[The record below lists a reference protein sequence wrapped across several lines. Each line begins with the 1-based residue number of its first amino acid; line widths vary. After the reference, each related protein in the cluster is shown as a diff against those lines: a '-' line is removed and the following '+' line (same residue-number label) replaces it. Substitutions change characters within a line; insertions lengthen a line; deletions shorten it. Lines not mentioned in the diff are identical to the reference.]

1 MAVELRKTGISI
13 IGDIPWGTHFCHFY
27 ETKQDLL
34 DTLVPY
40 FKAGLESKEFCVW
53 VVSDSE
59 VITVEEAKRALAQV
73 VRDLDRHLAAG
84 NIEVV
89 DALDW
94 YLEKGVFNLEK
105 VTRAWDAKLKR
116 ALALGY
122 EGMRVSGD
130 TFWLAEKD
138 WKDFCA
144 YEKQLNDS
152 ITDQPMTVLCT
163 YPLARSGAGE
173 ILDVMQ
179 AHQFATAR
187 RQGEWKVIES
197 PEPIQAKAEIRRL
210 NDELQGVLDRK
221 PAPPAILKYGVAV
234 LSVFAAAIIARWM
247 EISLHSASH
256 VSLFLCAVMFSAW
269 FGGVRPGLVSIVLSL
284 MAFDYFFV
292 PPIYSL
298 AVETNEIPRLLIFA
312 VSALFVGSLSA
323 AQRSKAESLARAREV
338 LDATVQEL
346 KRTNQALRTENA
358 EREHAEAL
366 LHAKEQEFRAI
377 VENTP
382 DQIIRYDR
390 NFRRAYV
397 NPAVAKA
404 YGLPAEA
411 LIGKPIGSVIEDAGL
426 DVKEDELTQ
435 LRQKIANVFD
445 SGQSCE
451 YEVNWPLPTGRRY
464 FSVRL
469 FPELDLNGSVV
480 NVLGISQDITERK
493 QAEDALRR
501 SEDHLR
507 LVIDTIPTIAWS
519 LRPDGVLDYLNQRW
533 LDYTGLSLQE
543 AIEEPTRAVHPKDLP
558 RAMEKWLVVK
568 HTSEAYED
576 EMRLQRAD
584 GEYRWF
590 LVRIAPL
597 LDEQGNL
604 LKRYGVAIDITE
616 RKQAEEALD
625 ERLRFETLVTE
636 LSAAFASLS
645 PNEVDRE
652 IDKWLQTL
660 AEFLG
665 VDRASFLQFGD
676 DWTMLYRTHSY
687 TVPGI
692 EPLPPPPIGLKDQFP
707 WITDQL
713 RRGVIV
719 KWSRI
724 PDDMPEEAVKE
735 KAYAAEL
742 GVKSGVSI
750 PVLVGGSVICAI
762 TFTSIVTYHDW
773 PDAMVA
779 RLRLV
784 GEIFAAAVERKRAE
798 EALRDAEQK
807 YREIF
812 ENAGE
817 GIFQSSPEGRFII
830 ANPALARM
838 HGFASPEELIHSR
851 LDISRQIYVAP
862 TRREEFK
869 HQIDEQGEV
878 RGFEHEVFRKDG
890 SKLWISVN
898 AHAVRDEQGA
908 IQYYEGTAQDI
919 SERKAAEEKLKANS
933 EHLRALSARLQ
944 SAREEEGTRIARE
957 IHDELGSALTSLKW
971 DLEEIDK
978 QLSTPL
984 EPLALVALREKF
996 QTPMKLADLAITAI
1010 RRIASELRPSV
1021 LDDLGLVAAIEWQC
1035 QQFQSRTGI
1044 VCTCDCSLEKVELTE
1059 EQSTAVFR
1067 ILQEALTN
1075 VLRHSQAT
1083 KVDIKI
1089 KEAADFFVLR
1099 VDDNGKGIT
1108 ESKKSE
1114 QQPLGLLGMRERA
1127 HLIGGELSVTSVE
1140 GRGTVVTLRVPIA
1153 EREVVRRMTR

>member
-1 MAVELRKTGISI
+1 MTVELRKTGISV

-187 RQGEWKVIES
+187 RQGEWEVIES

-284 MAFDYFFV
+284 MAFDYFFL

-451 YEVNWPLPTGRRY
+451 YELNWPLPKGRTY

-543 AIEEPTRAVHPKDLP
+543 AIEEPTRTVHPKDLP

-713 RRGVIV
+713 RRGIIV

-724 PDDMPEEAVKE
+724 PGDMPEEAVKE

-742 GVKSGVSI
+742 GVKSGVNI

-898 AHAVRDEQGA
+898 AHAVRDDQGA

-957 IHDELGSALTSLKW
+957 IHDEVGGVLTSLKW
-971 DLEEIDK
+971 DLEETHKILAGPVEPS
-978 QLSTPL
+978 QL
-984 EPLALVALREKF
+984 ADLRESLHAL
-996 QTPMKLADLAITAI
+996 MKLADTAFSAI
-1010 RRIASELRPSV
+1010 RRIASELRPTI
-1021 LDDLGLVAAIEWQC
+1021 LDDLGLVAAIEWQA
-1035 QQFQSRTGI
+1035 QQFQTRTGI
-1044 VCTCDCSLEKVELTE
+1044 ACDCECALENVELSA

-1067 ILQEALTN
+1067 IFQEALTN
-1075 VLRHSQAT
+1075 VLRHAQAT
-1083 KVDIKI
+1083 SVDIKI
-1089 KEAADFFVLR
+1089 KEAGDFFVLR

-1153 EREVVRRMTR
+1153 GREVVRKMTR